1 MRVATLAVLTCFMMP
16 GAFAKTVIHTEEVVE
31 EQDKT
36 DTKVFC
42 SKNNEKEAASLCEKW
57 LDKQTKSLGDR
68 MLTSNCSQGDMSSD
82 TGCLYKATGEIKY
95 VMKKYRRDTTRD

>member
-1 MRVATLAVLTCFMMP
+1 MRFANLAALTCFMMP
-16 GAFAKTVIHTEEVVE
+16 GAMAKTVIHTEELVE

-36 DTKVFC
+36 ESQVFC

-57 LDKQTKSLGDR
+57 IEKQHKTLGDR

-82 TGCLYKATGEIKY
+82 SGCLYKATGEIKY
-95 VMKKYRRDTTRD
+95 LMKKFRRETDRE